1 MTDRIWKREE
11 QAVFALRSLY
21 SRYGYVPYKMSH
33 FEEYELYVHN
43 KDFLVSDQIITFSG
57 EGGRLLA
64 LKPDVTLSIVK
75 NAPQTPGVVQ
85 KVYYDEN
92 VYRDYREIRQA
103 GLECVGDLGEYE
115 ISEVVM
121 LAERSLSLMQE
132 RFALNISHMGLISAV
147 LDSCGLTEGEKNQAM
162 DCLRGKNLHGLRELC
177 QENLPAWEKLRTLA
191 ACRGR
196 GDAVLKQMEGVLTTQ
211 EEKNA
216 LGELAQLWRILE
228 SGGWT
233 ESVRLD
239 FSVGSDLGYYSG
251 VVFRGYLEGIPTSVL
266 SGGQYDKL
274 PRKMG
279 RRSRAIGF
287 AIYLDML
294 QQRSGEEDTQDI
306 DTLIVHDGSVD
317 TALLAQAA
325 AKAAEQGSVLVSTS
339 IPKDRTWKQIKRFEK
354 GVQVE

>member
-1 MTDRIWKREE
+1 
-11 QAVFALRSLY
+11 
-21 SRYGYVPYKMSH
+21 
-33 FEEYELYVHN
+33 
-43 KDFLVSDQIITFSG
+43 
-57 EGGRLLA
+57 
-64 LKPDVTLSIVK
+64 
-75 NAPQTPGVVQ
+75 
-85 KVYYDEN
+85 
-92 VYRDYREIRQA
+92 
-103 GLECVGDLGEYE
+103 
-115 ISEVVM
+115 
-121 LAERSLSLMQE
+121 
-132 RFALNISHMGLISAV
+132 
-147 LDSCGLTEGEKNQAM
+147 
-162 DCLRGKNLHGLRELC
+162 
-177 QENLPAWEKLRTLA
+177 
-191 ACRGR
+191 
-196 GDAVLKQMEGVLTTQ
+196 MEGVLTTQ

-306 DTLIVHDGSVD
+306 DTLIVHDGSVN

-339 IPKDRTWKQIKRFEK
+339 IPKDRTWNQIKRFEK